1 MAKIKNDGSTQC
13 WCGKGETWSPMSC
26 WWRYKLVQTLWKT
39 VWPFL
44 NKLNMQLSMQP
55 SNYIPGRLSN
65 RNEDVRSHRN
75 LYTSVHSSFVCNT
88 LWKQSRCL
96 PWVNGKTVVHPFH
109 GIVLH
114 DKKEWTID
122 ADVQPSEQLFRELCW
137 MKEANAK
144 WLKTVQFHL

>member
-1 MAKIKNDGSTQC
+1 
-13 WCGKGETWSPMSC
+13 
-26 WWRYKLVQTLWKT
+26 
-39 VWPFL
+39 
-44 NKLNMQLSMQP
+44 MQLSMQP

-75 LYTSVHSSFVCNT
+75 LYTSVHSSFV
-88 LWKQSRCL
+88 
-96 PWVNGKTVVHPFH
+96 WVNGKTVVHPFH